1 MIKPGK
7 RNLITDVDG
16 ITVGNAENTVLC
28 SGTTIVL
35 PEQPAVMSVDVR
47 GGGPGTRDT
56 EALHPSTLVEAYH
69 GIVLSGGSVFG
80 LAAAD
85 GATSWLSDNGVG
97 LEMGPKALPVVP
109 AAILFD
115 LANGGDKDWG
125 DENPYPA
132 LGREACANAAKD
144 FALGNAGAGMGATA
158 GSIKGGLGSASVVD
172 DAGYQVGALVASN
185 PMGDVL
191 IPGTDAFWAWP
202 YEVAGEFGGVA
213 PPTKL
218 EQPLPLSLP
227 DMPPLTTNTTIGVV
241 AVNAALTKSQAQR
254 IAIMAQDGLARAI
267 RPVHTP
273 FDGDTVFVIA
283 TGTQPIADP
292 APLLLARLGTM
303 AADCVARSIARGVYE
318 ATSIPNHP
326 SYRDRV
332 AGQS

>member
-1 MIKPGK
+1 MIKPGV

-28 SGTTIVL
+28 SGTTVVL
-35 PEQPAVMSVDVR
+35 PETAAVMSVDVR

-85 GATSWLSDNGVG
+85 GATTYLSEHGVG
-97 LEMGPKALPVVP
+97 LDMGTKAVPVVP

-125 DENPYPA
+125 DDNPYPA
-132 LGREACANAAKD
+132 MGYQAAANAEKD
-144 FALGNAGAGMGATA
+144 FPLGNVGAGMGATA
-158 GSIKGGLGSASVVD
+158 GPIKGGLGSASVVD

-185 PMGDVL
+185 PLGSVL
-191 IPGTDAFWAWP
+191 IPGTDSFWAWP
-202 YEVAGEFGGVA
+202 YEVANEFGGVA
-213 PPTKL
+213 PNTPL
-218 EQPLPLSLP
+218 EDPLPLSLP
-227 DMPPLTTNTTIGVV
+227 DMPPITTNTTIGIV

-254 IAIMAQDGLARAI
+254 IAIMAQDGVSRAI

-273 FDGDTVFVIA
+273 FDGDTIFVIA
-283 TGTQPIADP
+283 TGTQPIGDP
-292 APLLLARLGTM
+292 APLALARLGTM
-303 AADCVARSIARGVYE
+303 AAD
-318 ATSIPNHP
+318 
-326 SYRDRV
+326 
-332 AGQS
+332 